1 MHKLLKFQNFKYP
14 QMNGHLAQQQQVAAQ
29 LAAQQLAG
37 APSSHQQQATTKTPS
52 AKSSLPYP
60 VSFEIKNAKNKK
72 DEIAVF

>member
-37 APSSHQQQATTKTPS
+37 APSSHQQQTTKTPS

-60 VSFEIKNAKNKK
+60 VDFEIKNVKSKKN
-72 DEIAVF
+72 EIAIF